1 MDSSRS
7 GFLSTLLMTLPL
19 IIVPALA
26 LLRPPHPSAS
36 VSSRNLAA
44 DEAINEGAELGF
56 PDDFPAGPSA
66 DSVSRNSD
74 DVDINAIFGSA
85 ENGSANGA
93 DTASDKAPKAGEGD
107 TDQSDGD
114 MPSAGFD
121 PFQESDSGE
130 GSAPMRAP
138 RSRADKAPAPK
149 AAGDTRPGT
158 AAPTGPTDPVE
169 SDRSSAQRLVQQ
181 LNALGSIRTL
191 WFDAGDRTPVGF
203 AAFFRGQTELTV
215 YRFEAV
221 GQTRAECARNVLDQV
236 TAWRRQ
242 TATAP

>member
-1 MDSSRS
+1 
-7 GFLSTLLMTLPL
+7 MTLPL
-19 IIVPALA
+19 IVVPAMA
-26 LLRPPHPSAS
+26 LLRPPHPSAT

-44 DEAINEGAELGF
+44 DEVGTVDAELGF
-56 PDDFPAGPSA
+56 PDDLSGKPGIESA
-66 DSVSRNSD
+66 PENSD
-74 DVDINAIFGSA
+74 DVDIDAIFGA
-85 ENGSANGA
+85 AN
-93 DTASDKAPKAGEGD
+93 DPSDDAPGKPPKTVEEG
-107 TDQSDGD
+107 TGQSDSD
-114 MPSAGFD
+114 IPSAGSD
-121 PFQESDSGE
+121 PFQDSDSGG
-130 GSAPMRAP
+130 GSAPRRQP
-138 RSRADKAPAPK
+138 RRGGTGFPALRTS
-149 AAGDTRPGT
+149 GDSPSGT
-158 AAPTGPTDPVE
+158 AAPTGTSDPVE